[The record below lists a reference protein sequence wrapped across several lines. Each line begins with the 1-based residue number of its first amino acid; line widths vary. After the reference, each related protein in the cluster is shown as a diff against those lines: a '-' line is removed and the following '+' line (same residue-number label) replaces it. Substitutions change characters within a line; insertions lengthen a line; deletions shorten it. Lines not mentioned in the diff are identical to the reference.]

1 MLAVDDIFYT
11 ASSVVKSFFAED
23 VGLWLDKNKVRYITA
38 VKLTGKSG
46 YDRAFEFVIPR
57 SSLYPDRILQSINS
71 PRKSAVEL
79 FIFKWLDTVEARHQE
94 SKTYA
99 VLNDEEVPLG
109 VMDAFR
115 NHNIFRFSGAED
127 GRSKKNLPHEMAWN
141 IQWPLPWSPGLWV

>member
-1 MLAVDDIFYT
+1 MRKHRLVQAMLAVDDIFYT

-46 YDRAFEFVIPR
+46 YNRAFEFVIPR

-99 VLNDEEVPLG
+99 VLNDVEEVPLG

-115 NHNIFRFSGAED
+115 NHNIAPV
-127 GRSKKNLPHEMAWN
+127 L
-141 IQWPLPWSPGLWV
+141 WSRRREIKEELAT